1 MIDTPIRASTR
12 LKDGPPLR
20 WARKSRTKIKRVSR
34 VVVDQRVSCPR
45 CDELM
50 QLSDEAFRCRECGQE
65 IAAEDA
71 IKVIEIDAIPGRK
84 AD

>member
-1 MIDTPIRASTR
+1 
-12 LKDGPPLR
+12 
-20 WARKSRTKIKRVSR
+20 
-34 VVVDQRVSCPR
+34 
-45 CDELM
+45 M